1 MFALTIAC
9 VLTQAGDRAGETQSA
24 LPDDLEVPPAPALDA
39 AAEADTLRVPPG
51 FEISLVAA
59 EPLVVDPVQVVYDER
74 GRLWVVEMR
83 GYMPDAEGTGELEP
97 IGRIAI
103 LTDTDGDGA
112 MDERAEFAT
121 ELVLPRGVAPIAGGA
136 VCVLPPEL
144 VFLRD
149 DDGDGTFDTR
159 EVIATGLRQGLANPE
174 HAINSPTFGPDNW
187 IHFAN
192 WNRRIKRVWDEDGTP
207 RWLELPERGGGQWGL
222 SIDEYGRVLRNTNPN
237 PLYVDLVP
245 SSYAVR
251 NRHQRGFRGA
261 FANVDAKHAVFPA
274 RINPGVNRGYQPNTL
289 RDDWTL
295 RQFTAAC
302 APTVLVGDGLGEDA
316 RGDVFVAEPSG
327 NLVKRYAMTEPTDA
341 VGPTAKSVH
350 AKTDFLTSTD
360 ERFRPVAMTTAPD
373 GSLIIAD
380 MYRGILQHRV
390 FMTTFLREQVDA
402 RGLATPLG
410 QGRIWKVRKAG
421 ARERAQDVDLVALQL
436 DELVPRLASDN
447 AWERLSAQR
456 ILVED
461 FDGEANVVAALEAL
475 AARGG
480 QGARQALWTL
490 DGIGFSRP
498 EVIEGAL
505 GSSDAALR
513 ADAVQVA
520 EPLIGAE
527 GNDLVTTLARLA
539 TGDPSAR
546 VRLLALLALGASPDG
561 DALDALAARMTESAA
576 SALERSAVI
585 SGLEF
590 REGEFLARLAADEG
604 WERAAPGR
612 PELLEALAA
621 CIGRERLAENLSMA
635 VDLALDP
642 PAGWWSEPLLAGLL
656 KTRGKGPKGQLLP
669 LRLRAE
675 PVALT
680 VQSQE
685 AQSQEAQ
692 SQQTRSHEVGV
703 VERVEEGCTWPGKPG
718 AVLIEEPRELT
729 AAERVS
735 FDHGAEV
742 YAAACATCHQDHGGG
757 QMGKAPTLRQTEY
770 AVGDEKRLVKILLYG
785 LEGPLNV
792 DGTVWNMEMPRFEGS
807 DRDLASVLTYVRRS
821 WGNGADPVTVETV
834 ESLRA
839 AGGSRTRPLAPA
851 DLK

>member
-1 MFALTIAC
+1 MFALSIAC
-9 VLTQAGDRAGETQSA
+9 LVLQAGDRAGETQSA
-24 LPDDLEVPPAPALDA
+24 LPDDLDVPPSPALDA
-39 AAEADTLRVPPG
+39 AAEAETFLIAPG

-83 GYMPDAEGTGELEP
+83 GYMPDADGTGELEP
-97 IGRIAI
+97 VGRIAI
-103 LTDTDGDGA
+103 LTDVDGDGA
-112 MDERAEFAT
+112 MDERTEFAT
-121 ELVLPRGVAPIAGGA
+121 GLVLPRGVAPVAGGA

-159 EVIATGLRQGLANPE
+159 EVIAKGLRQGLDNPE

-192 WNRRIKRVWDEDGTP
+192 WNRRIKRVWDEDGEP
-207 RWLELPERGGGQWGL
+207 GWLELPERGGGQWGL

-261 FANVDAKHAVFPA
+261 FANVDAKHAVFPS

-302 APTVLVGDGLGEDA
+302 APTVLVGDGLGKDA

-327 NLVKRYAMTEPTDA
+327 NLVKRYAMDEPENA
-341 VGPTAKSVH
+341 AGPTAKSVH

-373 GSLIIAD
+373 GSLVIAD

-390 FMTTFLREQVDA
+390 FMTSFLRQQVEA

-410 QGRIWKVRKAG
+410 QGRIWRVRKAG
-421 ARERAQDVDLVALQL
+421 QKSVAPDVDLVGL
-436 DELVPRLASDN
+436 DLVELVPYLASDN
-447 AWERLSAQR
+447 AWVRLSAQR

-461 FDGEANVVAALEAL
+461 FDGAASVVAALEAL
-475 AARGG
+475 VKRGER
-480 QGARQALWTL
+480 GARQALWTL
-490 DGIGFSRP
+490 DGIGFSSP
-498 EVIEGAL
+498 EIIEGAL
-505 GSSDAALR
+505 ASPEVALR

-520 EPLIGAE
+520 EALAGTE
-527 GNDLVTTLARLA
+527 GNDLVQSLARLA
-539 TGDPSAR
+539 KSDPSAR
-546 VRLLALLALGASPDG
+546 VRALALLALGASPSDDG
-561 DALDALAARMTESAA
+561 LDAMAARMTESAE

-590 REGEFLARLAADEG
+590 REAALLAKLAASDA
-604 WERAAPGR
+604 WRANAPGR
-612 PELLEALAA
+612 PAFLKDLAA
-621 CIGRERLAENLSMA
+621 CIGRERLGENLSFA
-635 VDLALDP
+635 VDLALEP
-642 PAGWWSEPLLAGLL
+642 PAEWWSEPLLNGLME
-656 KTRGKGPKGQLLP
+656 TRGKGPTGQLLP
-669 LRLRAE
+669 LPLRAM

-680 VQSQE
+680 RDESGE
-685 AQSQEAQ
+685 SL
-692 SQQTRSHEVGV
+692 

-718 AVLIEEPRELT
+718 AVEIEIPRELT
-729 AAERVS
+729 PAEQAQYRR
-735 FDHGAEV
+735 GAGV
-742 YAAACATCHQDHGGG
+742 FAAACATCHQGHGGG

-770 AVGDEKRLVKILLYG
+770 SVGDETRLVKILLYG

-807 DRDLASVLTYVRRS
+807 DEDLAAVLTYVRRS

-834 ESLRA
+834 TALRS
-839 AGGSRTRPLAPA
+839 AGGSRTKPLEPSE
-851 DLK
+851 LK